1 MIQCIQYRKSTFL
14 GSLEWLTLP
23 WSDVGKDIYQQLYD
37 KGFVLAALLEG
48 MDNAGFTN
56 GNNHISMLS
65 ELLGCLSRLDKE
77 MSFWFQRIQKESS
90 SPLYWH
96 DESLSHSWHSEG
108 ALQPCKLPPFAFRNL
123 LLANTIVAYWGLQ
136 LVLSNTIALA
146 CEHVLSMSPQ
156 ISAQSSS
163 NTSPRTFQDLQT
175 ISLQLLEAHA
185 GPCRLELAT
194 NIVRSMPYCLNDD
207 MGLMGAQKSL
217 FAMRVSLF
225 ELQSHP
231 HKELKWCQAMYQDLY
246 SRKGLRY
253 AREIAKLVGKFSAAG
268 KDEPL
273 RP

>member
-1 MIQCIQYRKSTFL
+1 MIQCIQYQKSTFL
-14 GSLEWLTLP
+14 GSPEWLTLP
-23 WSDVGKDIYQQLYD
+23 WSEAGKDIYQQLYD
-37 KGFVLAALLEG
+37 KGFVLAALLER
-48 MDNAGFTN
+48 MDNARRTN
-56 GNNHISMLS
+56 GTNNLSISSEILGRLS
-65 ELLGCLSRLDKE
+65 SLDKE
-77 MSFWFQRIQKESS
+77 MNFWFQRIHKESC

-108 ALQPCKLPPFAFRNL
+108 ALQPCKLSPFAFCNL

-136 LVLSNTIALA
+136 LVLSNIIALA
-146 CEHVLSMSPQ
+146 CEHVLSMSPHMP
-156 ISAQSSS
+156 AQPSS
-163 NTSPRTFQDLQT
+163 NTSSQAFQDLHT
-175 ISLQLLEAHA
+175 MSLQLLEAHA

-217 FAMRVSLF
+217 FAMRISLF
-225 ELQSHP
+225 ILQSHP
-231 HKELKWCQAMYQDLY
+231 CEELKWCQATYQDLH
-246 SRKGLRY
+246 STKGLRY